1 MLLIIYWCLK
11 NMRIEGKN
19 IEETIFIGYN
29 ARIRYSIPIKNMGKV
44 LVLAP
49 HPDDETI
56 GCAGTILELQKKN
69 VEIEV
74 VLFTLPKDEKRAK
87 IRLKEFTKVMNY
99 LGCKINKICQYPDGE
114 TKMVKDR
121 IKSTL
126 QEIIINE
133 NPDIIFTPYI
143 LDYHLDHRV
152 ISMIL
157 AEIVKQS
164 MTLIAMY
171 EVWVPILHPNC
182 YVDITEVWE
191 KKKNALLQYQSQEKE
206 YSIIGKSKVL
216 NSLRAQLSFR
226 KNVKYVESF
235 RCMNG
240 KQFAR
245 NAILLDA
252 KILKGGE

>member
-1 MLLIIYWCLK
+1 MADEDVHIIKEKYDIEDVNFIKPGVGETTRVLLRRIPYKILVK
-11 NMRIEGKN
+11 NKN
-19 IEETIFIGYN
+19 DKNLDHIF
-29 ARIRYSIPIKNMGKV
+29 
-44 LVLAP
+44 VLAN
-49 HPDDETI
+49 E
-56 GCAGTILELQKKN
+56 KN